1 MPQVTLVFSN
11 EAERV
16 ITDGDPIYHTA
27 FIIRQYLQTH
37 DDIQNPIIN
46 LPPFIREDIFD
57 LLQEHLVHNTDMYE
71 RVGFG
76 KFRMYTYAELYSQQM
91 GYVFWCQRQNNPW
104 GRPMVQLLE
113 WVDNP
118 RSWIPRRNEILPVAR
133 YFQVDQCSSCGVI
146 SNDEEHLAACNR
158 NEAEEAG
165 AGQEVEED
173 NDEEENADESVAAS
187 SPATALPQH
196 KVLQQWE
203 AQGDNIMGLLG
214 ATPTEM
220 AIMNSI
226 RTAVQEENH
235 REYLSQIGRDLQ
247 QVDNTILRQF
257 KDGAYMIELKRAY
270 ARGAFV
276 HHD

>member
-27 FIIRQYLQTH
+27 FIRQYLQTH
-37 DDIQNPIIN
+37 DDTQNPIIN

-173 NDEEENADESVAAS
+173 NDEEENADESIAAS

-214 ATPTEM
+214 SKRKIIER
-220 AIMNSI
+220 N
-226 RTAVQEENH
+226 
-235 REYLSQIGRDLQ
+235 SQIGRDLQ
-247 QVDNTILRQF
+247 QVDNTILSQF

>member
-1 MPQVTLVFSN
+1 
-11 EAERV
+11 
-16 ITDGDPIYHTA
+16 
-27 FIIRQYLQTH
+27 
-37 DDIQNPIIN
+37 
-46 LPPFIREDIFD
+46 
-57 LLQEHLVHNTDMYE
+57 
-71 RVGFG
+71 
-76 KFRMYTYAELYSQQM
+76 MYTYAELYSQQM

-158 NEAEEAG
+158 NEAGEAG

-173 NDEEENADESVAAS
+173 NDEEENADESIAAS

-214 ATPTEM
+214 SKRKIIER
-220 AIMNSI
+220 N
-226 RTAVQEENH
+226 
-235 REYLSQIGRDLQ
+235 SQIGRDLQ
-247 QVDNTILRQF
+247 QVDNTILSQF

>member
-1 MPQVTLVFSN
+1 MPQVTLVFGN
-11 EAERV
+11 EVERI
-16 ITDGDPIYHTA
+16 ITDGDPVYHTA
-27 FIIRQYLQTH
+27 FIRQLQTH
-37 DDIQNPIIN
+37 DDTPNPTII
-46 LPPFIREDIFD
+46 LPPFIQENIFD
-57 LLQEHLVHNTDMYE
+57 LLREHLVHNTYMYE
-71 RVGFG
+71 TVGFG
-76 KFRMYTYAELYSQQM
+76 KFRYLTYAQLYSQQM
-91 GYVFWCQRQNNPW
+91 GYIFWCQRQNNPW
-104 GRPMVQLLE
+104 GPMIQLIE

-118 RSWIPRRNEILPVAR
+118 RTWILRRNEILPVAR

-158 NEAEEAG
+158 NEEEEA
-165 AGQEVEED
+165 AQEVAED
-173 NDEEENADESVAAS
+173 PDNEEESADESMAA
-187 SPATALPQH
+187 PAEAAALSQH

-203 AQGDNIMGLLG
+203 AQGGNIVGLLG

-220 AIMNSI
+220 AVMSSI

-247 QVDNTILRQF
+247 QVNDAILRQF